1 MRWAGEMEC
10 RRKRERRDSCKTR
23 RGRDAEGGKE
33 MENGERER
41 IAHRPACEIAPEIT
55 KALM

>member
-1 MRWAGEMEC
+1 MEC